1 MLTDRGITLPA
12 GATGLV
18 GSRLVAKLSSLGHTV
33 RVLTRNASA
42 ARSKLPYGRVEI
54 FDPSRWAE
62 AVKGSDGVI
71 NLAGVQTHLTKAT
84 EPCTVSNM
92 R

>member
-1 MLTDRGITLPA
+1 M
-12 GATGLV
+12 

-33 RVLTRNASA
+33 RVLTRNANA

-71 NLAGVQTHLTKAT
+71 NLAGLQYTAMKAS
-84 EPCTVSNM
+84 EVLHSQHNEMISP
-92 R
+92 